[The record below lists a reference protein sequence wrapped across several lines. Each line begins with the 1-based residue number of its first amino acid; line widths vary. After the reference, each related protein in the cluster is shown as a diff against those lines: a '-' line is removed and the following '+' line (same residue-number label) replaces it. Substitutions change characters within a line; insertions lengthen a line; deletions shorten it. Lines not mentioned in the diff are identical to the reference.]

1 MLTSWVLTAKHDKKK
16 NTYEV
21 QVSHMILPYL
31 VELAS
36 QFTEY
41 SLTVAISLKST
52 YSQRFYEMCCQ
63 YRNKGKF
70 FLEVDRLRYLL
81 KIEDKKSYE
90 NTAEIK
96 RSILDVAQKELQEL
110 FEAGQSDLYFTY
122 RVKDSNKRKILSY
135 WFDIHTLETEEEK
148 KVHFETT
155 QKQIAR
161 IMEICGTF
169 IKRDE
174 RYLKRVLNHLQLYP
188 NLAAEVLEKL
198 HTKVN
203 NYSRKEL
210 APIIRY
216 VLREDYGIK

>member
-1 MLTSWVLTAKHDKKK
+1 M
-16 NTYEV
+16 
-21 QVSHMILPYL
+21 QYL
-31 VELAS
+31 SKAPIHSGFDEW
-36 QFTEY
+36 
-41 SLTVAISLKST
+41 
-52 YSQRFYEMCCQ
+52 CCQ

-81 KIEDKKSYE
+81 KIEEKKSYE

-135 WFDIHTLETEEEK
+135 WFDIHTRETEEQK
-148 KVHFETT
+148 KIHFETT
-155 QKQIAR
+155 QAQIRR
-161 IMEICGTF
+161 IMEICTTF

-174 RYLKRVLNHLQLYP
+174 KYLNRVLKYLHLYP
-188 NLAAEVLEKL
+188 NLAAEVLGKL
-198 HTKVN
+198 HKKVN
-203 NYSRKEL
+203 DYPRKEIP
-210 APIIRY
+210 AIIRY